1 MTMVSYMSGSR
12 LMPSVNWSPRGGWPV
27 DRSKQWPSSKR
38 CSSSNSAATTLF
50 TWKEKNKN
58 KLQST
63 KIDGGGAL
71 WRYLNVRM
79 MRSLGSNESALQ
91 YLLQMDVI
99 QVIRAPDCLHHPAL
113 RCDHIKSE
121 ERSFWELHEAGNWP
135 WRHGVI
141 GQENNIRLQNKAVKT
156 VKTSKIKLRA
166 IP

>member
-1 MTMVSYMSGSR
+1 MTGQSSGPLAR
-12 LMPSVNWSPRGGWPV
+12 GAPVQILLLQPCSPG
-27 DRSKQWPSSKR
+27 KKK
-38 CSSSNSAATTLF
+38 T
-50 TWKEKNKN
+50 N

-63 KIDGGGAL
+63 KIDGGEAP

-79 MRSLGSNESALQ
+79 MRSLGSNDSALQ

-121 ERSFWELHEAGNWP
+121 ERRFWELHEAGNWP
-135 WRHGVI
+135 WRHCVI
-141 GQENNIRLQNKAVKT
+141 GQENNIRLQDKAVKT
-156 VKTSKIKLRA
+156 AKTSKIKIRA